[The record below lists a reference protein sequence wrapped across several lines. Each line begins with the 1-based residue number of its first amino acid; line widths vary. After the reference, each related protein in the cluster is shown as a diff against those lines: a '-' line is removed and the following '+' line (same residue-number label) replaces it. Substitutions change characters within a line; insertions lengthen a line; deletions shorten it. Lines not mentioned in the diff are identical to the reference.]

1 VTERH
6 ADQTGDGTTGT
17 PPESAPRTATD
28 ATTTGAIS
36 GLGTGGLG
44 SAGGTDT
51 TPSVASEPRPLDA
64 PDPSG
69 SPLDDAVEH
78 GDVDR
83 DADASPG

>member
-1 VTERH
+1 MNERD
-6 ADQTGDGTTGT
+6 ADRAADRTK
-17 PPESAPRTATD
+17 PSEPASAPRTVTD
-28 ATTTGAIS
+28 ATTSGAIS

-69 SPLDDAVEH
+69 SPLDDAVEQ
-78 GDVDR
+78 GDIAEGD
-83 DADASPG
+83 SPGA